1 MLVQDDSAHD
11 LDIKGHHVPLQAVA
25 CHLDKVFLLVGG
37 VLQAAAR
44 LLHHGIRLAEDVVG
58 GLAIPEPL
66 LELGGLGLELLV
78 AQGLV
83 GLRQLVDPVDQ
94 RPELVDNALV
104 TAAEELL
111 YNPIEKHASEM
122 LCGDMS
128 DCACP
133 WARRRNGY
141 TPSPRP
147 CRQPGKAGSGQLLRL
162 SSYFD
167 PGCSRGFPWAQT
179 GHSAGL

>member
-1 MLVQDDSAHD
+1 MFLDWIIKKLFSSRNKRVVNKLWPLVHRVNNLMLVQDDSAHD

-78 AQGLV
+78 AQALV
-83 GLRQLVDPVDQ
+83 GRTCSL
-94 RPELVDNALV
+94 
-104 TAAEELL
+104 
-111 YNPIEKHASEM
+111 
-122 LCGDMS
+122 
-128 DCACP
+128 
-133 WARRRNGY
+133 
-141 TPSPRP
+141 SP
-147 CRQPGKAGSGQLLRL
+147 
-162 SSYFD
+162 
-167 PGCSRGFPWAQT
+167 
-179 GHSAGL
+179 